1 MSPVPERPI
10 SVLPDGIDTSGVFI
24 LGSFVCSEISGG
36 PVEMPLFGPSMSKS
50 GAVVLK
56 LKSFV
61 SSCPWKS
68 GAEAL
73 MSILLG
79 FSISSDPSG
88 PLRL

>member
-1 MSPVPERPI
+1 
-10 SVLPDGIDTSGVFI
+10 
-24 LGSFVCSEISGG
+24 
-36 PVEMPLFGPSMSKS
+36 MPLFGPSMSKS

-79 FSISSDPSG
+79 VSISSDPSG